1 MKNNIKATTV
11 LQRNSSGVLMLLPSL
26 STIMWMQSRVNE
38 IKDDE
43 KHTLVLNQI
52 KKFEDQYMKKLI
64 DQAKLNAKIYEAYSE
79 DLDNPLNKD
88 CLDILNKFYDDI
100 INKDIHF
107 DDYSRDDIFNIV
119 ISLNTIAQSYSIDYM
134 DFSICEKIYD
144 EISSD
149 ESFDLEWF
157 IDTMIDNN
165 NFIINNM
172 ADILKEDIG
181 DDFDINNLIYNV
193 SSKEILCRS
202 YMFHHAVAMSEDI
215 HKRYG
220 EQMLVKLNVLA
231 GGYKDLVNNSHRA
244 LEEILSFSSDDE
256 TEIIKRTEKINSLN
270 ENEFLAYTCDDL
282 DNHKWKS
289 TVIISPS
296 IVDDDDMIISMLVVD
311 RGYYT
316 DDLNYMNYSVS
327 HLISKLCVGKIFREV
342 KSILFM
348 NRVFPLLENA
358 NEDNINDIIRNSLL
372 DIVDKSYIIDILSK
386 SVKKVSF
393 DIDSLLADPNIS
405 EDIKDIIS
413 RMKAGKSVTQEE
425 LNIIIKIIADRN
437 VPDNTDKN
445 DDIVFN

>member
-11 LQRNSSGVLMLLPSL
+11 LQRNSSGSLMLVPAL
-26 STIMWMQSRVNE
+26 STITWMQSRVNK

-43 KHTLVLNQI
+43 THTLVLNQI
-52 KKFEDQYMKKLI
+52 KKFEDQYMRKLI
-64 DQAKLNAKIYEAYSE
+64 DQAKLNAKIYEAYKE
-79 DLDNPLNKD
+79 DPYNPLNKE
-88 CLDILNKFYDDI
+88 CLNILNKFYDDI
-100 INKDIHF
+100 TNKDMHF
-107 DDYSRDDIFNIV
+107 DDYSRDDLFNIV
-119 ISLNTIAQSYSIDYM
+119 ISLNNMSQEYSIDFI
-134 DFSICEKIYD
+134 DFSVCEKIYD
-144 EISSD
+144 EISAT
-149 ESFDLEWF
+149 ELFDLESF
-157 IDTMIDNN
+157 IDNMIDNN

-181 DDFDINNLIYNV
+181 YDFDINNLIYNV

-202 YMFHHAVAMSEDI
+202 HMFHHAVAMNEDT

-244 LEEILSFSSDDE
+244 LEGILSFSSDDE
-256 TEIIKRTEKINSLN
+256 IEIIKRTEKINSLK

-296 IVDDDDMIISMLVVD
+296 IVDDDDMIISMLVID

-316 DDLNYMNYSVS
+316 DDLNYMNYSIS

-348 NRVFPLLENA
+348 NRVFPLLKNA
-358 NEDNINDIIRNSLL
+358 NEDNINDIIRNNIL
-372 DIVDKSYIIDILSK
+372 DIVDKSYIIEYVI
-386 SVKKVSF
+386 
-393 DIDSLLADPNIS
+393 
-405 EDIKDIIS
+405 
-413 RMKAGKSVTQEE
+413 
-425 LNIIIKIIADRN
+425 
-437 VPDNTDKN
+437 
-445 DDIVFN
+445 

>member
-1 MKNNIKATTV
+1 M
-11 LQRNSSGVLMLLPSL
+11 R
-26 STIMWMQSRVNE
+26 
-38 IKDDE
+38 
-43 KHTLVLNQI
+43 
-52 KKFEDQYMKKLI
+52 KLI
-64 DQAKLNAKIYEAYSE
+64 DQAKLNDKIYKEAYRE
-79 DLDNPLNKD
+79 DPYNPLNKE
-88 CLDILNKFYDDI
+88 CLDILNKFHNDI
-100 INKDIHF
+100 ITKDIHF
-107 DDYSRDDIFNIV
+107 DDYSRADLFHIV
-119 ISLNTIAQSYSIDYM
+119 ISLNNMSQEYSIDFI
-134 DFSICEKIYD
+134 DFSVCEKIYD
-144 EISSD
+144 EISAT
-149 ESFDLEWF
+149 ELFDLEGF
-157 IDTMIDNN
+157 IDNMIDNN

-181 DDFDINNLIYNV
+181 YDFDINNLIYNV

-202 YMFHHAVAMSEDI
+202 HMFHHAVAMNEDT

-244 LEEILSFSSDDE
+244 LEGILSFSSDDE
-256 TEIIKRTEKINSLN
+256 IEIIKRTEKINSLK

-296 IVDDDDMIISMLVVD
+296 IVDDDDMIISMLVID

-348 NRVFPLLENA
+348 NRVFPLLKNA
-358 NEDNINDIIRNSLL
+358 NEDNINDIIRNNIL
-372 DIVDKSYIIDILSK
+372 DIVDKSYIIDMLSK
-386 SVKKVSF
+386 SVKKVPF
-393 DIDSLLADPNIS
+393 DIDSLLSDPNIS

-437 VPDNTDKN
+437 VSDNTDKN

>member
-26 STIMWMQSRVNE
+26 STITWMQSRVNK

-52 KKFEDQYMKKLI
+52 KKFEDQYMRKLI

-79 DLDNPLNKD
+79 DPDNPLNKD

-100 INKDIHF
+100 INKDVHF
-107 DDYSRDDIFNIV
+107 DDYNRDGIFNIV
-119 ISLNTIAQSYSIDYM
+119 ISLNTIAQSYSIDFI

-149 ESFDLEWF
+149 ELFDLEWF
-157 IDTMIDNN
+157 IDAMIDNN
-165 NFIINNM
+165 NFIINSM

-181 DDFDINNLIYNV
+181 DDFDINNLIYNA
-193 SSKEILCRS
+193 SSKEILRS
-202 YMFHHAVAMSEDI
+202 SFMFHHAVAMSEDT
-215 HKRYG
+215 HKKYG

-231 GGYKDLVNNSHRA
+231 GGYKELVNNSHRA
-244 LEEILSFSSDDE
+244 LEGILSFSSDDE
-256 TEIIKRTEKINSLN
+256 IEIIKRTEKINSLN
-270 ENEFLAYTCDDL
+270 ESEFRAYAYDDL

-358 NEDNINDIIRNSLL
+358 NEDNINDIIRNSIL

-386 SVKKVSF
+386 SVKKVPF
-393 DIDSLLADPNIS
+393 DIDGLLSDPDVS

-425 LNIIIKIIADRN
+425 LNIIIKIIADRD
-437 VPDNTDKN
+437 VPNNTDKN

>member
-26 STIMWMQSRVNE
+26 STIMWMQSRVNK

-52 KKFEDQYMKKLI
+52 KKFEDQYMRKLI

-100 INKDIHF
+100 INKDVHF

-119 ISLNTIAQSYSIDYM
+119 ISLNTIAQSYSIDYI

-149 ESFDLEWF
+149 ELFDLEGF

-202 YMFHHAVAMSEDI
+202 YMFHHAVAMSEDT

-244 LEEILSFSSDDE
+244 LEGILSFSSDDE
-256 TEIIKRTEKINSLN
+256 IEIIKRTEKINSLK

-296 IVDDDDMIISMLVVD
+296 IVDDDDMIISMLVID

-316 DDLNYMNYSVS
+316 DDLQYMNYAVS

-348 NRVFPLLENA
+348 NRVFPLLKNA
-358 NEDNINDIIRNSLL
+358 NEDNINDIIRNNIL
-372 DIVDKSYIIDILSK
+372 DIVDKSYIIDMLSK
-386 SVKKVSF
+386 SVKKVPF
-393 DIDSLLADPNIS
+393 DIDSLLSDPNIS

-437 VPDNTDKN
+437 VSDNTDKN

>member
-26 STIMWMQSRVNE
+26 STIMWMQSRVNK

-52 KKFEDQYMKKLI
+52 KKFEDQYMRKLI

-79 DLDNPLNKD
+79 DPDNPLNKD

-119 ISLNTIAQSYSIDYM
+119 ISLNTIAQSYSIDYI

-149 ESFDLEWF
+149 ELFNLEGF
-157 IDTMIDNN
+157 IDNMIDNN

-202 YMFHHAVAMSEDI
+202 HMFHHAVAMSEDT

-244 LEEILSFSSDDE
+244 LEGILSFSSDDE
-256 TEIIKRTEKINSLN
+256 IEIIKRTEKINSLN

-296 IVDDDDMIISMLVVD
+296 IVDDDDMIISMLVID

-348 NRVFPLLENA
+348 NRVFPLLKNA
-358 NEDNINDIIRNSLL
+358 NEDNINDIIRNDIL

-386 SVKKVSF
+386 SVKKVPF
-393 DIDSLLADPNIS
+393 DIDSLLSDPNIS
-405 EDIKDIIS
+405 EDIKDIVS

-437 VPDNTDKN
+437 VSDNTDKN